1 MQVGVEARV
10 CRTCSRG
17 AWQPQVLKKSELS
30 LFSRQTSGSQRLP
43 VGRALGGKEKD
54 QKKEEEEE
62 EVRDAGQVSR
72 ESAGWC
78 LGDGCAV
85 PAQLCVL
92 HGE

>member
-17 AWQPQVLKKSELS
+17 AWQPQILKKSELS
-30 LFSRQTSGSQRLP
+30 LFSRQTSGSQHLP

-54 QKKEEEEE
+54 QKKEEEE
-62 EVRDAGQVSR
+62 VRDGGQVSR

-78 LGDGCAV
+78 LGDVCAV
-85 PAQLCVL
+85 LAQLCVL